1 MVGVVLVAGACSTYA
16 PVTTSIAPSHGTVR
30 LSLNDE
36 GRSQMLGPLG
46 TSVMTVEGEVSSISD
61 SALTIAVR
69 EVGRES
75 SENEAF
81 RGQLVAIPS
90 RFIGRIDS
98 KHLQVVRSLLIAGA
112 IIGGA
117 IWIGSQGHG
126 DVGLGNPQ
134 RPPVG
139 GQ

>member
-1 MVGVVLVAGACSTYA
+1 MIGVVVVAGACSTYA
-16 PVTTSIAPSHGTVR
+16 PVTAAITPSQGTVR
-30 LSLNDE
+30 LSLNNA
-36 GRSQMLGPLG
+36 GRSERLGALG
-46 TSVMTVEGEVSSISD
+46 TSVTTVEGEVSSITD

-75 SENEAF
+75 SDNEAF
-81 RGQLVAIPS
+81 HGQLVTIPS
-90 RFIGRIDS
+90 RFIGRIDR
-98 KHLQVVRSLLIAGA
+98 KQLQVARSLLIAGA
-112 IIGGA
+112 ILGGA

-126 DVGLGNPQ
+126 DVGLGNSA

>member
-1 MVGVVLVAGACSTYA
+1 MVGVILVAGACSTYA
-16 PVTTSIAPSHGTVR
+16 PVTTSVTPSNGTVR
-30 LSLNDE
+30 LSLNEE
-36 GRSQMLGPLG
+36 GRSQVFGPLG
-46 TSVMTVEGEVSSISD
+46 ISVTTVEGEVSSISD

-75 SENEAF
+75 SDNEAF
-81 RGQLVAIPS
+81 HGQLVAIPS
-90 RFIGRIDS
+90 RFIGRIDR
-98 KHLQVVRSLLIAGA
+98 KHVQVARSLLIAGA
-112 IIGGA
+112 ILGGA

-126 DVGLGNPQ
+126 DVGLGSPQ